1 MKILFCKE
9 LKNMYRRAS
18 KMDLD
23 DISKL
28 PGINKSVD
36 ELEKYLQK
44 GYKFLYVYENAVN
57 NIIGASLF
65 GADDIDDDSYDSEIY
80 GIYTRN
86 VKDKES
92 ITAEILFDTKQELFN
107 LGYRNLIVWCEEN
120 GKLQKYL
127 ISSGGRETKKREI
140 NGKIQT
146 AYTYTLVDMNIE

>member
-1 MKILFCKE
+1 
-9 LKNMYRRAS
+9 MYRRAS

-107 LGYRNLIVWCEEN
+107 LGYRNLIVWCEELDLSYNAVVFRLNN
-120 GKLQKYL
+120 GWSIEKAL
-127 ISSGGRETKKREI
+127 TKKTPTGFKYQKRRK
-140 NGKIQT
+140 N
-146 AYTYTLVDMNIE
+146 V

>member
-1 MKILFCKE
+1 
-9 LKNMYRRAS
+9 MYRRAS

-92 ITAEILFDTKQELFN
+92 ITAEILFDTKRELFN

-140 NGKIQT
+140 NGKVQT
-146 AYTYTLVDMNIE
+146 AYTYTLVDMNID